1 MSSVHIAELKDIYVN
16 VTINQTSV
24 REKVEYVDEEV
35 EIQEVVNVKQ
45 KEKEETTEEKK
56 DEGEEKK

>member
-35 EIQEVVNVKQ
+35 EI
-45 KEKEETTEEKK
+45 
-56 DEGEEKK
+56 